1 LTSKNIYS
9 AGEIIADKLNKVDDL
24 VLLLAEREK
33 KIAEQEKQIKLQDQE
48 VLFLRERFDLMSL
61 ATSNGLWDLTLIEG
75 RALSDE
81 YPFWWSD
88 TFRSLLGYTDQNDFP
103 DVLGSWA
110 NLLHPEDAQ
119 STLDAFSAH
128 LDDKSG
134 QTPYNLDYRLKMKT
148 GEYRWFHAE
157 GATKRDQLGN
167 ALRVAGSLVDIH
179 DDFVRDIELEKFV
192 TRFELG
198 SEMLSDGLWDM
209 EVVDG
214 DPVNPSNPFW
224 WSDQFRL
231 LLGYTDEKDF
241 PNVLNSWAS
250 LLHPEDSDVVMDL
263 FSKHLM
269 DTTGKT
275 PYDIKYR
282 LKTKTSEYRWFQARG
297 RTKRA
302 PDGTP
307 LRVVGALIDIDSEVR
322 EEKLKEVEALGI
334 KQREESFEKIKEIV
348 TVIEGIANQTNLLA
362 LNAAIEAARVGE
374 AGRGFA
380 VVADE
385 VRALAKRTQDAT
397 NQAGLLVGT
406 Q

>member
-1 LTSKNIYS
+1 MFGFFSKNKAFKSVFNKLITLSKVDLTSERLTSKNIYS

-198 SEMLSDGLWDM
+198 SEMLSDGLWD
-209 EVVDG
+209 
-214 DPVNPSNPFW
+214 S
-224 WSDQFRL
+224 
-231 LLGYTDEKDF
+231 
-241 PNVLNSWAS
+241 
-250 LLHPEDSDVVMDL
+250 
-263 FSKHLM
+263 
-269 DTTGKT
+269 
-275 PYDIKYR
+275 
-282 LKTKTSEYRWFQARG
+282 
-297 RTKRA
+297 
-302 PDGTP
+302 
-307 LRVVGALIDIDSEVR
+307 
-322 EEKLKEVEALGI
+322 
-334 KQREESFEKIKEIV
+334 
-348 TVIEGIANQTNLLA
+348 
-362 LNAAIEAARVGE
+362 
-374 AGRGFA
+374 
-380 VVADE
+380 
-385 VRALAKRTQDAT
+385 
-397 NQAGLLVGT
+397 
-406 Q
+406 